1 MTVFDSD
8 LAEGDSLFR
17 GLLESA
23 PDAMVIVDKAGT
35 IVLINSQT
43 ERLFGYPRA
52 ELLGQ
57 PVEVLVPQR
66 FRAKHP
72 THRNHYFAEP
82 RTREMGAGLEL
93 YGLKKNGD
101 EFPVEISLSPL
112 KTADGILV
120 SSSIRDLTER
130 RRAEAKFRGLL
141 ESAPDAIV
149 IVNKAGDIVL
159 INSQTERLFG
169 YARSELLGK
178 PLEVLVPARFRNGHA
193 GHRDRYF
200 AEPRVR
206 EMGAGLTLYG
216 IRKTGEEFPV
226 EISLSPLDTEEGL
239 LVSSSIRD
247 VTERKRA
254 ERILYEKNVE
264 LERASLAKDRFLASM
279 SHELR
284 TPLNAIIGFT
294 GTLLMRLP
302 GPLTADQEHQLQTV
316 RTSARHLLSLIN
328 DLLDLARIESGKIE
342 IVTESVSCQG
352 VVNEVVTTLRPLA
365 DAKGLRFEVS
375 MPAQDVMVQT
385 DRRALSQILI
395 NLTNN
400 AIKFTD
406 AGFVRL
412 ELAEPAADDATIE
425 LRVIDSGTGINPEDQ
440 KKLFTAFTPLA
451 TATGRSDGTGLGLHL
466 SQKLA
471 ELLNGSIRFTSEVGK
486 GSSFVLALPRPG
498 G

>member
-1 MTVFDSD
+1 MKLFDSD
-8 LAEGDSLFR
+8 VAEGDSLFR

-23 PDAMVIVDKAGT
+23 PDAMVIVDKTGT

-43 ERLFGYPRA
+43 EKLFGYSRE

-57 PVEVLVPQR
+57 PVEVLVPKR
-66 FRAKHP
+66 FRSQHP
-72 THRNHYFAEP
+72 GHRNNYFAEP
-82 RTREMGAGLEL
+82 RTRSMGEGLEL
-93 YGLKKNGD
+93 YGLKKSGL

-112 KTADGILV
+112 KTADGLLV

-149 IVNKAGDIVL
+149 IVNKVGDIVL

-169 YARSELLGK
+169 YARDELVGR
-178 PLEVLVPARFRNGHA
+178 PIEILVPERFRHHHR
-193 GHRDRYF
+193 GHRDGYF
-200 AEPRVR
+200 VEPRVR
-206 EMGAGLTLYG
+206 EMGAGLDLYG
-216 IRKTGEEFPV
+216 LRKNGEEFPV

-247 VTERKRA
+247 VTDRKRV
-254 ERILYEKNVE
+254 ERSLQEKNIE
-264 LERASLAKDRFLASM
+264 LEKASLAKDRFLASM

-316 RTSARHLLSLIN
+316 KSSARHLLSLIN
-328 DLLDLARIESGKIE
+328 DLLDLAKIESGKVE
-342 IVTESVSCQG
+342 LNTEPVACQR
-352 VVNEVVTTLRPLA
+352 VLNEVVTTLRPLA
-365 DAKGLRFEVS
+365 EAKGLTFELS
-375 MPAQDVMVQT
+375 MPAQDLLART
-385 DRRALSQILI
+385 DRRALSQILL

-400 AIKFTD
+400 AIKFTER
-406 AGFVRL
+406 GIVRF
-412 ELAEPAADDATIE
+412 EVGQSGGGG
-425 LRVIDSGTGINPEDQ
+425 RVIDIRIIDTGIGINPEDQ
-440 KKLFTAFTPLA
+440 ERLFKAFTQLG
-451 TATGRSDGTGLGLHL
+451 TSTGRSGGTGLGLHL

-471 ELLNGSIRFTSEVGK
+471 ELLGGSIRFTSEFGK
-486 GSSFVLALPRPG
+486 GSTFILSLPRS
-498 G
+498 